1 MKKKLISLVL
11 IALLVLGL
19 AACGNSG
26 GGSEGGEGGSGAA
39 DGGAKIL
46 KAATSFAY
54 ASLDPHKDSN
64 GWYTSIYGMTETL
77 FKMNENMGID
87 PWLAESAEAD
97 STVWTIKLKDNAAFA
112 NGNPVTADMVIR
124 NLQRLAEVNTGYAY
138 FADYDMKADGDK
150 TLIIDTK
157 DPYPTLIN
165 DLTGSATGIIDLDA
179 TTDFDN
185 DPICTGPFVIKS
197 FVPEG
202 DVEVAKNE
210 NYWGGDVA
218 LDGAI
223 FYYMQSDDTKLQAM
237 QNGEIDC
244 YNSVSSAAL
253 AVYQQEPDKYNIVSI
268 PGARLQFYILN
279 KETLDDNIREAIN
292 LTVDKDS
299 IAAFLEG
306 TVSPAVGPFNPSA
319 AYGKV
324 TVPAVDTA
332 KAKELIEAD
341 GYTMGA
347 DGFYEKDGKKLTVKV
362 AYYAARSLDTIA
374 LLIKDQFKAIGI
386 DTEFR
391 VEEDPDAT
399 YIQDK
404 NFDLALYCMIADS
417 SGDPLK
423 FIKSTLEDGAYYDIG
438 GFDDAH
444 VQELIAQLKQETDT
458 AKRAE
463 LANEIVQI
471 AIDDNAFGY
480 IGLFNKTTVLRP
492 GVSGFAENIPF
503 DFYGIDAK
511 STIG

>member
-1 MKKKLISLVL
+1 MKKKLLALVL
-11 IALLVLGL
+11 IALLAFGL

-26 GGSEGGEGGSGAA
+26 GGSEGGSGNA

-46 KAATSFAY
+46 KVAASFAY
-54 ASLDPHKDSN
+54 GSLDPHKDSN

-77 FKMNENMGID
+77 FKMTEDVSIEG
-87 PWLAESAEAD
+87 WLAESADVEG
-97 STVWTIKLKDNAAFA
+97 TKWTIKLKDGIAFS

-124 NLQRLAEVNTGYAY
+124 NLQRLAEVNSGYEY
-138 FADYDMKADGDK
+138 FADYDMKAEDDK
-150 TLIIDTK
+150 TIVIDTK

-165 DLTGSATGIIDLDA
+165 DLTGSATGIVDLDA

-185 DPICTGPFVIKS
+185 DPICTGPFVLKS

-210 NYWGGDVA
+210 NYWGGNVN

-223 FYYMQSDDTKLQAM
+223 FYLMGEDDAKLLAM
-237 QNGEIDC
+237 QNGEIDG
-244 YNSVSSAAL
+244 YNSVTSAAL
-253 AVYQQEPDKYNIVSI
+253 AIYQAEPDKYVVTSI

-279 KETLDDNIREAIN
+279 ENTLDDNIREAIN
-292 LTVDKDS
+292 LTVDKDA
-299 IAAFLEG
+299 IAAYLEG
-306 TVSPAVGPFNPSA
+306 TVSPAVGPFSTSA

-341 GYTMGA
+341 GYTMGS
-347 DGFYEKDGKKLTVKV
+347 DGFYEKNGQKLTINI
-362 AYYAARSLDTIA
+362 AYYAKRSLDTIA
-374 LLIKDQFKAIGI
+374 LLIKDQLKAIGV
-386 DTEFR
+386 DTTFR

-399 YIQDK
+399 YIADG
-404 NFDLALYCMIADS
+404 NFDLALYCMIADT

-423 FIKSTLEDGAYYDIG
+423 FIKSTLAEGGYYDVG
-438 GFDDAH
+438 GFSDDH
-444 VQELIAQLKQETDT
+444 CEELINQLKQETDT

-463 LANEIVQI
+463 LANEIIQI

-480 IGLFNKTTVLRP
+480 VGLFNKTTVLRP
-492 GVSGFAENIPF
+492 GVTGFAENIPF
-503 DFYGIDAK
+503 DFYGIDANT
-511 STIG
+511 TIG